1 MPTFDTVLN
10 NHVWGDSFRVER
22 TITLVPSGSQ
32 LTKAW
37 FTVRE
42 GHIGAAVDDTDALF
56 QLEITV
62 DSTDAGQITDT
73 GAGDASAALRFDI
86 TAAQSRLCP
95 MTRPCH
101 FSIKVLTNSGH
112 TYTPETGV
120 IFGKM
125 AISRRSS

>member
-22 TITLVPSGSQ
+22 DITLVPSGSK

-37 FTVRE
+37 FTARD
-42 GHIGAAVDDTDALF
+42 GHVGESPDDTDALF
-56 QLEITV
+56 QIEITP
-62 DSTDAGQITDT
+62 DSQDWGQITDD
-73 GAGDASAALRFDI
+73 GEGDAAASLRFDI
-86 TAAQSRLCP
+86 TAAQSALCP
-95 MTRPCH
+95 MTRACH

-125 AISRRSS
+125 AIARRTS